1 MCTAL
6 LPFGEETNVLATMSS
21 REIAELTGKEHRHV
35 LVDIRV
41 MLCELYPRPNVDPAT
56 ICYGEKVRISSFE
69 SIADFPT
76 IANKGVKIHRDNLGS
91 IAEIL
96 LPKRETLVL
105 ISGYRVDLR
114 ARIIDRW
121 QELEAKQIEPKIPDF
136 TKPAIAARAWADEY
150 ERAQRLALESAA
162 LTQQNAILKPKAF
175 VADMIANTAGL
186 LTMNEVAKPLD
197 LLTIG
202 KNRLFEILRQEKI
215 LQRNSKD
222 RMIHNTPYQRYIDE
236 GYFQIRY
243 TQVPNNGSMMMVAQ
257 TMVTPKGRNWIIGKI
272 RERQDRL
279 SAWDRRNDAVSS
291 ECQRNA

>member
-6 LPFGEETNVLATMSS
+6 LPFGEETSAPVTMSS
-21 REIAELTGKEHRHV
+21 REIAELTGKEHRTV
-35 LVDIRV
+35 LLDIRV
-41 MLCELYPRPNVDPAT
+41 MLCDLYPKSGVNPSFFS
-56 ICYGEKVRISSFE
+56 YLEKSRVSSLE
-69 SIADFPT
+69 SIADYHA
-76 IANKGVKIHRDNLGS
+76 IAKKGVKLHLDNLGDL
-91 IAEIL
+91 AEIL